1 MQISFTVLGVRGH
14 GGWLQDWGWRS
25 RDHHTHTALTLHPLT
40 ACPPWGERPPPDLL
54 QQGGQREFNT
64 RVPHSSK
71 VIIDVAAGRGSPG
84 AG

>member
-1 MQISFTVLGVRGH
+1 MVGCRTEDGDLGNLPGPP
-14 GGWLQDWGWRS
+14 
-25 RDHHTHTALTLHPLT
+25 HTHKHTVLTLHPLT
-40 ACPPWGERPPPDLL
+40 PCTPWGERPPPDLL

-71 VIIDVAAGRGSPG
+71 VIIDVAAGRGSPV